1 MVILNKIKIT
11 FKGVLVYNNYSV
23 LGISSIVKKDQQ
35 RVVVHGFHLII
46 L

>member
-1 MVILNKIKIT
+1 MIILNKIKT
-11 FKGVLVYNNYSV
+11 TSKYVLVYNNYSV
-23 LGISSIVKKDQQ
+23 LEISSIVKKDQ